1 MGRDER
7 GTLARFR
14 SATEQRKHLFQ
25 DRTMRSADRVRKCL
39 LLGVDRTYHGHH
51 ETDAFVESPEGL
63 SPSGAPRTVREPLD
77 SHGSRCSAVAMTKW
91 PMGKELRCRPAQPV
105 EPVSPTLGLMN
116 HPLEFAACPS
126 IDIGIDPLQSRTQ
139 PRRVE

>member
-1 MGRDER
+1 MGVER
-7 GTLARFR
+7 TFCRRA
-14 SATEQRKHLFQ
+14 EI
-25 DRTMRSADRVRKCL
+25 
-39 LLGVDRTYHGHH
+39 
-51 ETDAFVESPEGL
+51 DAIGESPKGI

-105 EPVSPTLGLMN
+105 EPVSRTLGLMN

-126 IDIGIDPLQSRTQ
+126 NDIGIDPLQGRTQ
-139 PRRVE
+139 PRRIEVTVVG